1 MSMSG
6 HVNGD
11 DVLEEMT
18 KDDESL
24 TGFPSAPGSIKEDQD
39 FELQRVD
46 SKDDSRDADVS
57 SGEEMDKQTARIG
70 IRISTTYLESA
81 LARKTSLARQ
91 ACQGWQV
98 FGKASK
104 FFSDRFFSIENFF
117 QLIFYVNYPCI

>member
-24 TGFPSAPGSIKEDQD
+24 TGLPSAPGSIKEDQD

-70 IRISTTYLESA
+70 IRISTTYGLFV
-81 LARKTSLARQ
+81 
-91 ACQGWQV
+91 CQ
-98 FGKASK
+98 
-104 FFSDRFFSIENFF
+104 I
-117 QLIFYVNYPCI
+117 

>member
-24 TGFPSAPGSIKEDQD
+24 TGLPSAPGSIKEDQD

-70 IRISTTYLESA
+70 IRISTTY
-81 LARKTSLARQ
+81 SLFV
-91 ACQGWQV
+91 CQ
-98 FGKASK
+98 
-104 FFSDRFFSIENFF
+104 I
-117 QLIFYVNYPCI
+117 